1 MEKGCKL
8 LDRATSLTICEAI
21 VKYGRR
27 SIEERIRSRFHRE
40 LFFDKTLKIEI
51 ISARAARVDTRDII
65 QDLQDIA
72 NGIQVIHAADSLKAA
87 KEQKRARRAAA
98 KAQRIRKVERMI
110 LTHGWED
117 LDDIWKRRAEKLL
130 DEERIDELAQC
141 HTSGGLAPGQTAME
155 QISVFAED
163 TLSSPL
169 EDEPYSA

>member
-8 LDRATSLTICEAI
+8 LDRTTSLTICEAI

-51 ISARAARVDTRDII
+51 ISVRAAKVDTRDII

-98 KAQRIRKVERMI
+98 KVQRIRKVERMI
-110 LTHGWED
+110 LTHGWEG

-130 DEERIDELAQC
+130 DEERIEELAQYRA
-141 HTSGGLAPGQTAME
+141 SGGLASGQTAME
-155 QISVFAED
+155 QISVWAED

-169 EDEPYSA
+169 EDEPYST